1 MSTLYKKVGFASL
14 IMMASVFLSRLTG
27 LVREQVIA
35 YIGGI
40 SGGVDAY
47 QVAFIIPEILNHI
60 VASGFLSVTFIPI
73 FSYYLVRNEED
84 EGWRVFSLI
93 LTGFGS
99 ALLVLITIAC
109 VFAHGFVEILAPGL
123 DDPVLIEQAVRMTR
137 IIIPAQFFFFSGGML
152 MAVQFAKE
160 KFLIPALSP
169 LLYNLGIICGG
180 VLLGPRIGMEGFS
193 WGVFIGAF
201 MGNFL
206 VQIWGA
212 KKVGMRFTVAF
223 DFRHPDLWRY
233 IRLTL
238 PLIIGLT
245 MSFSTEFLFRFFGS
259 YLPRGSIAGLNYGL
273 RTMFILVGFFGQA
286 VGMASFP
293 FMARL
298 AAENKIGE
306 MNQLLNDTLRY
317 LALVIPFSVLII
329 ALRQETVV
337 ILFQRGRFDAA
348 ATALTSQVLVF
359 LMIGAF
365 AFAAQTI
372 VVRGYYAVQNTLFP
386 ALYGTVAVILSIPV
400 YTVGMLKMG
409 AGGVALAISLS
420 AIFQVALLYV
430 LWNKKSENRDSLR
443 VYRFYLWTIL
453 LSIPLGLFL
462 EFFKGTV
469 LSGFDSA
476 TFGGSLV
483 VSILTGLVFVVI
495 LLSGGYVLGIGEI
508 KALWRGILEKIKKY
522 TGK

>member
-1 MSTLYKKVGFASL
+1 MYKKVGLASL
-14 IMMASVFLSRLTG
+14 IMMTSVFLSRLTG
-27 LVREQVIA
+27 LIREQVIA
-35 YIGGI
+35 YVGGI

-73 FSYYLVRNEED
+73 FSHYLVRNKEE

-93 LTGFGS
+93 FTGFGS
-99 ALLVLITIAC
+99 LLLLFITIAC
-109 VFAHGFVEILAPGL
+109 VFARGLVEIFAPGL
-123 DDPVLIEQAVRMTR
+123 DDPLLIERAVRMTR
-137 IIIPAQFFFFSGGML
+137 IIIPAQFFFFSGGMF

-160 KFLIPALSP
+160 KFFIPALSP

-180 VLLGPRIGMEGFS
+180 VLLGNRIGMEGFS
-193 WGVFIGAF
+193 WGVLIGAF
-201 MGNFL
+201 IGNFM

-212 KKVGMRFTVAF
+212 KKVGMRFTINF
-223 DFRHPDLWRY
+223 DFRHPDLWLYLRV
-233 IRLTL
+233 TL
-238 PLIIGLT
+238 PLMIGLT

-298 AAENKIGE
+298 AAENKIE
-306 MNQLLNDTLRY
+306 EKNRQLNDAQRY
-317 LALVIPFSVLII
+317 LAQVVPFSVMII

-386 ALYGTVAVILSIPV
+386 AVYGTAVVVLSIPV
-400 YTVGMLKMG
+400 YMVGMLKMG
-409 AGGVALAISLS
+409 ARGVALAISLS

-430 LWNKKSENRDSLR
+430 FWNKKSENKDCYR

-462 EFFKGTV
+462 EFFKRTL
-469 LSGFDSA
+469 LSGLDST
-476 TFGGSLV
+476 TFGGSLA
-483 VSILTGLVFVVI
+483 VSILTALVFVVMV
-495 LLSGGYVLGIGEI
+495 LSAGYVLGIKEI
-508 KALWRGILEKIKKY
+508 KALLIRILEKIKK
-522 TGK
+522 

>member
-73 FSYYLVRNEED
+73 FSLYLVRNQED

-99 ALLVLITIAC
+99 VLLVLITIAC
-109 VFAHGFVEILAPGL
+109 AFARGFVEILAPGL

-180 VLLGPRIGMEGFS
+180 LLLGPRIGMEGFS

-259 YLPRGSIAGLNYGL
+259 YLPRGSIAGSQL
-273 RTMFILVGFFGQA
+273 RIEDHVYSRGFFRPGRGNGI
-286 VGMASFP
+286 V
-293 FMARL
+293 
-298 AAENKIGE
+298 
-306 MNQLLNDTLRY
+306 
-317 LALVIPFSVLII
+317 SVY
-329 ALRQETVV
+329 
-337 ILFQRGRFDAA
+337 
-348 ATALTSQVLVF
+348 
-359 LMIGAF
+359 GA
-365 AFAAQTI
+365 
-372 VVRGYYAVQNTLFP
+372 
-386 ALYGTVAVILSIPV
+386 
-400 YTVGMLKMG
+400 
-409 AGGVALAISLS
+409 
-420 AIFQVALLYV
+420 
-430 LWNKKSENRDSLR
+430 
-443 VYRFYLWTIL
+443 
-453 LSIPLGLFL
+453 
-462 EFFKGTV
+462 
-469 LSGFDSA
+469 
-476 TFGGSLV
+476 
-483 VSILTGLVFVVI
+483 
-495 LLSGGYVLGIGEI
+495 SGGGE
-508 KALWRGILEKIKKY
+508 
-522 TGK
+522 

>member
-1 MSTLYKKVGFASL
+1 MSSMYKKVGLASL
-14 IMMASVFLSRLTG
+14 IMMTSVFLSRLTG
-27 LVREQVIA
+27 LIREQVIA

-73 FSYYLVRNEED
+73 FSHYLVRDKEE

-99 ALLVLITIAC
+99 VLLLLIVIAC
-109 VFAHGFVEILAPGL
+109 VFARRFVEIFAPGL
-123 DDPVLIEQAVRMTR
+123 DDPVLIEHAIRMTR
-137 IIIPAQFFFFSGGML
+137 IIIPAQFFFFSGGMF

-160 KFLIPALSP
+160 KFFIPALSP

-180 VLLGPRIGMEGFS
+180 VLLGSRLGMEGFS
-193 WGVFIGAF
+193 WGVLGGAFIGNF
-201 MGNFL
+201 M

-212 KKVGMRFTVAF
+212 KKVGMRFTINF
-223 DFRHPDLWRY
+223 DFKHPDLWLY
-233 IRLTL
+233 IRVTL
-238 PLIIGLT
+238 PLMIGLT

-298 AAENKIGE
+298 AAENKIQE
-306 MNQLLNDTLRY
+306 MNRLLNDALRY
-317 LALVIPFSVLII
+317 LALVVPFSVLII

-386 ALYGTVAVILSIPV
+386 AVYGTVAVVLSIPL
-400 YTVGMLKMG
+400 YMAGMLKMG

-420 AIFQVALLYV
+420 AIFQVAVLYV
-430 LWNKKSENRDSLR
+430 LWNKKSENKDSHR

-453 LSIPLGLFL
+453 LSIPLGLLL
-462 EFFKGTV
+462 EFFKSTF
-469 LSGFDSA
+469 LTGFDSTA
-476 TFGGSLV
+476 FSGSLA
-483 VSILTGLVFVVI
+483 VSILTALVFVVMV
-495 LLSGGYVLGIGEI
+495 LSAGYVLGITEI
-508 KALWRGILEKIKKY
+508 KALVSRILKKINPL
-522 TGK
+522 

>member
-1 MSTLYKKVGFASL
+1 MSSMYKKVGLASL

-27 LVREQVIA
+27 LIREQVIA

-73 FSYYLVRNEED
+73 FSCYLVQNNED

-93 LTGFGS
+93 FTGFGS
-99 ALLVLITIAC
+99 VLLLLITVAC
-109 VFAHGFVEILAPGL
+109 VFARGFVEILAPGL

-169 LLYNLGIICGG
+169 LIYNLGIICGG
-180 VLLGPRIGMEGFS
+180 VLLGTRIGMEGFS
-193 WGVFIGAF
+193 WGVLIGAF
-201 MGNFL
+201 IGNFM

-223 DFRHPDLWRY
+223 DFRHPDLWLY
-233 IRLTL
+233 LRLTL
-238 PLIIGLT
+238 PLMIGLT

-306 MNQLLNDTLRY
+306 MNRLLNDALRY
-317 LALVIPFSVLII
+317 LALVVPLSVLII

-348 ATALTSQVLVF
+348 ATALTSQVLFF

-365 AFAAQTI
+365 AFAAQTL

-386 ALYGTVAVILSIPV
+386 ALYGTAAVLLSIPV

-409 AGGVALAISLS
+409 ARGVALAISLS

-430 LWNKKSENRDSLR
+430 LWNKKSENKDSLR
-443 VYRFYLWTIL
+443 VYRFYLQTIL
-453 LSIPLGLFL
+453 LSLPLGLFL

-476 TFGGSLV
+476 TFGGSLA
-483 VSILTGLVFVVI
+483 VSILTALVFVVI
-495 LLSGGYVLGIGEI
+495 LMSAGYVLGIAEI
-508 KALWRGILEKIKKY
+508 KALWRGILGKIKKY
-522 TGK
+522 AGK

>member
-1 MSTLYKKVGFASL
+1 MSSMYKKVGLASL

-27 LVREQVIA
+27 LIREQVIA

-40 SGGVDAY
+40 GGGVDAY

-73 FSYYLVRNEED
+73 FSHYLVRNKEE

-93 LTGFGS
+93 FTGFGS
-99 ALLVLITIAC
+99 VLLLLITIAC
-109 VFAHGFVEILAPGL
+109 VFARGFVEILAPGL
-123 DDPVLIEQAVRMTR
+123 DDPVLIERAVRMTR

-160 KFLIPALSP
+160 KFFIPALSP

-180 VLLGPRIGMEGFS
+180 LLLGTRMGMEGFS
-193 WGVFIGAF
+193 WGVLGGAFIGNF
-201 MGNFL
+201 M
-206 VQIWGA
+206 VQLWGA
-212 KKVGMRFTVAF
+212 KKVGMRFTMAL

-233 IRLTL
+233 VRVTL
-238 PLIIGLT
+238 PLMIGLT

-298 AAENKIGE
+298 
-306 MNQLLNDTLRY
+306 Y
-317 LALVIPFSVLII
+317 LALVVPFSVLII
-329 ALRQETVV
+329 ALRQEIVV

-386 ALYGTVAVILSIPV
+386 AVYGTVAVVLSIPV

-409 AGGVALAISLS
+409 ATGVALAISLS

-430 LWNKKSENRDSLR
+430 FWNKKSENKDCYR

-453 LSIPLGLFL
+453 LSMPLGLFL
-462 EFFKGTV
+462 EFFKRTF
-469 LSGFDSA
+469 LWGFDST
-476 TFGGSLV
+476 TFAGSLA
-483 VSILTGLVFVVI
+483 VSILTALVFVVMV
-495 LLSGGYVLGIGEI
+495 LSAGYVLGITEI
-508 KALWRGILEKIKKY
+508 KALVSRILEKIK
-522 TGK
+522 T